1 MSENKDKKTKK
12 TISYNNVFSDLNK
25 LDKILEDLQ
34 SITTVNK
41 ITSKRSEKKIEKLL
55 EKTKN
60 LEKTIDI
67 KYGDLEDMVDDE
79 GNLKEDAEIELKE
92 AKDNLDN
99 KK

>member
-12 TISYNNVFSDLNK
+12 TISYNNIFSDLNK

-34 SITTVNK
+34 TISTAGK
-41 ITSKRSEKKIEKLL
+41 ITSKRTEKKIEKLL
-55 EKTKN
+55 KKTEK
-60 LEKTIDI
+60 LEKMIDI
-67 KYGDLEDMVDDE
+67 KYEYLEDMVDDN
-79 GNLKEDAEIELKE
+79 GDLKEDAEIELKE

>member
-1 MSENKDKKTKK
+1 MSKKKKK
-12 TISYNNVFSDLNK
+12 TISYNNIFKDLDK